1 MKTSGKKKPLPEDL
15 KVLDAS
21 LAMAAGMI
29 ADNAATSLR
38 DGRWVDLVANLAE
51 ANRRAQISLHEA
63 VEKAL
68 AHGQSFESLAG
79 GSHLSPEYLQE
90 AYEQFD
96 RATVARS
103 GPGKDGREPWRV
115 LG

>member
-1 MKTSGKKKPLPEDL
+1 MKTSGKKKPLSEDL

-21 LAMAAGMI
+21 LATAADMI
-29 ADNAATSLR
+29 ADKAATSLR
-38 DGRWVDLVANLAE
+38 DGRWVDLVADLAE
-51 ANRRAQISLHEA
+51 ANRRCQMSLHEA

-79 GSHLSPEYLQE
+79 GSHLSAEYLQD

-96 RATVARS
+96 RAAAARS

>member
-1 MKTSGKKKPLPEDL
+1 MKTSGKKKPLSEDL

-21 LAMAAGMI
+21 LAMAADMI
-29 ADNAATSLR
+29 SDRAATSLR
-38 DGRWVDLVANLAE
+38 DGRWVDLVVDLVE
-51 ANRRAQISLHEA
+51 ANRRTQMSLHEA

-79 GSHLSPEYLQE
+79 GSHLSAEYLQE

-96 RATVARS
+96 RAAVARS